1 MSYFPFFTD
10 IEGAD
15 ALIVGGGKVALRKVQ
30 KLLPYGPRITVA
42 APEFSD
48 ELEKLEGIS
57 LIRSPFEDGMLENR
71 RFVIAATDS
80 AELNGH
86 ISELCHSMRIPVNVV
101 DDKDKCSFIFPSLIK
116 NGELSIGI
124 STGGASPSAAI
135 YMRDQIEQL
144 IPENIGSIIEF
155 LDSLRP
161 FIRRTLPTEAERAAI
176 YKKMFAGCMTL
187 GRAMNDRELENFF
200 DEELSHGQEN
210 R

>member
-48 ELEKLEGIS
+48 ELEKLEGIR
-57 LIRSPFEDGMLENR
+57 LIRSPFEDGMLQNR
-71 RFVIAATDS
+71 SFVIAATDN
-80 AELNGH
+80 AELNGR
-86 ISELCHSMRIPVNVV
+86 ISELCRSMKISVNAV
-101 DDKDKCSFIFPSLIK
+101 DDIEKCTFIFPSLVK
-116 NGELSIGI
+116 SGELSIGI

-135 YMRDQIEQL
+135 YMREQIERL
-144 IPENIGSIIEF
+144 LPDNIGSIIEF

-161 FIRRTLPTEAERAAI
+161 FIRQTLPTEAERSAL
-176 YKKMFAGCMTL
+176 YKKLFARCMTL
-187 GRAMNDRELENFF
+187 GREMNDRELENFF
-200 DEELSHGQEN
+200 DKEMSHGQEN